1 MSQLSFRYQAID
13 RRGTRRRGVLRA
25 ENQNEAFRQMRAAGL
40 QPVRLRA
47 VRARESRRKKV
58 TIKDLAQFTYQFA
71 VLMEAR
77 IPIVEGL
84 RSIAE
89 QEQNP
94 ALRVLIADVADR
106 IAGGSNVTSALSAHR
121 EILGEVYVESVRAAE
136 RSGTMIE
143 VLTNLAEML
152 DRQHDMQKGVK
163 AALMYPAC
171 VIGAL
176 GLAVVFLMLFVVPR
190 FATMFASRGL
200 ELPMP
205 TQVLIG
211 ISGFITSYWYVLLS
225 GLVVA
230 VLLARRAWRRPSS
243 RRQLDTLLHRIPFIR
258 DMLRGLA
265 ISRFAQVLGI
275 SLRSGLSLLD
285 ALEMAGRASARPLL
299 LEDAEKM
306 REQVN
311 HGGRLAD
318 VLLTCSYVPPFTRRM
333 LSAGE
338 EAAELPRMCT
348 VVSRHYDR
356 EVTHLTKNVT
366 TVIEPIMI
374 VGLAGIVLLVALA
387 IFLPMWNMAAL
398 VG

>member
-1 MSQLSFRYQAID
+1 
-13 RRGTRRRGVLRA
+13 
-25 ENQNEAFRQMRAAGL
+25 MRAAGL

-136 RSGTMIE
+136 RSGNMIE